1 MSTPTDR
8 RPIDGAPAERVE
20 WWEHEHTPGVGG
32 AAARAAAERARRA
45 REKTARQS
53 RADEEQRE
61 LAGLTRP
68 ERRQLRRDV
77 RATERFYR
85 GRVRAFRRD
94 RAAGEARAA
103 GAHESRIVDRV
114 VDALGDWVPLWAE
127 QTPHEGTTANTA
139 AIYPFYNE
147 EGLGHRGPLIGLN
160 VTGGGSF
167 SFDPWNLYSRTSYTA
182 EPEGRRLITNG
193 NMLVL
198 GAPGNGKSALVKT
211 MAYRQAAFG
220 RRCEFID
227 PKGEYGD
234 VVEALGGV
242 VLALKPGGDQAL
254 NPLTDVGDPR
264 TRRNLLGSLTRALL
278 GRALEPVEQ
287 AGLLAALEQADRRVT
302 GREVCLPDVED
313 ALRDPDDMIATA
325 VNGTPE
331 FAREAL
337 RDVGLTLGLLR
348 TGPLAGMFDRPT
360 TIPEDTWDR
369 RAIAI
374 DLSAVAQ
381 LAGADDAGQNV
392 PLAVTMMCCSAF
404 LTAKAIQR
412 AARATETGER
422 TPKTLRVND
431 EGWRVLAVPGQAAQY
446 QSDFKLQRASGVVN
460 VVVMHRFSDL
470 RAAGDEGSRA
480 TKLAEGLLS
489 DADTVVVYKQAEA
502 EMADVEEKLHLTES
516 ESTVIEHLEPGQALW
531 IVGKWRGLIHHL
543 RSQTETG
550 LSDTDEAMSSNL
562 PTTGDAAAGAVAAI
576 DALATTGDPT
586 TDLEAVDEVDP
597 ADTGADDESARS

>member
-1 MSTPTDR
+1 MSTPTDGR
-8 RPIDGAPAERVE
+8 TVDAPAPAASA

-32 AAARAAAERARRA
+32 AAARAAAAKAKRA
-45 REKTARQS
+45 REQAAKKVDAERQ
-53 RADEEQRE
+53 ERE
-61 LAGLTRP
+61 LAGLSRA

-77 RATERFYR
+77 KTTERFYR
-85 GRVRAFRRD
+85 GRVRAYRRD
-94 RAAGEARAA
+94 KAAATALREA
-103 GAHESRIVDRV
+103 AHESRLLDQV
-114 VDALGDWVPLWAE
+114 VDALGDWVPMWAE
-127 QTPHEGTTANTA
+127 QSPHEATTANTA

-167 SFDPWNLYSRTSYTA
+167 SFDPWNLYSRTSYTE
-182 EPEGRRLITNG
+182 EPDGRRLITNG

-234 VVEALGGV
+234 VVEALDGV
-242 VLALKPGGDQAL
+242 VLALRPGGDQAL
-254 NPLTDVGDPR
+254 NPLTDVGDAGM
-264 TRRNLLGSLTRALL
+264 RRNLLDSLTKALL
-278 GRALEPVEQ
+278 GRALSPVEQ
-287 AGLLAALEQADRRVT
+287 AGLLAALGQADRTVT
-302 GREVCLPDVED
+302 DREVCLPDVED
-313 ALRDPDDMIATA
+313 ALRDPDDTIAAA
-325 VNGTPE
+325 VNGTRE
-331 FAREAL
+331 FAKEAL
-337 RDVGLTLGLLR
+337 RDVMLTINLLR
-348 TGPLAGMFDRPT
+348 VGPLAGMFDRPT

-369 RAIAI
+369 RAISI

-412 AARATETGER
+412 AARAKTTGER
-422 TPKTLRVND
+422 VAKTLRVND

-502 EMADVEEKLHLTES
+502 EMPDVEEKLHLTES

-543 RSQTETG
+543 RSQTEIG
-550 LSDTDEAMSSNL
+550 LSDTDEAMSSGL
-562 PTTGDAAAGAVAAI
+562 PGEGETTSRAAI
-576 DALATTGDPT
+576 EALATSGDP
-586 TDLEAVDEVDP
+586 
-597 ADTGADDESARS
+597 DDDDDAASTSQTSAS

>member
-8 RPIDGAPAERVE
+8 RPAPDAPA

-32 AAARAAAERARRA
+32 AAARAAAESARRA
-45 REKTARQS
+45 REKATREAE
-53 RADEEQRE
+53 AEERDRE
-61 LAGLTRP
+61 LAGLSRR

-77 RATERFYR
+77 AAAERFYR
-85 GRVRAFRRD
+85 GRVRAFRR
-94 RAAGEARAA
+94 AKATGEARAA
-103 GAHESRIVDRV
+103 QAHETRLFDQA

-127 QTPHEGTTANTA
+127 QRPHEATTANTA

-167 SFDPWNLYSRTSYTA
+167 SFDPWNLYSRTSYTE
-182 EPEGRRLITNG
+182 EPSGRRLITNG

-234 VVEALGGV
+234 VVNALDGV
-242 VLALKPGGDQAL
+242 VLALKPGGEQAL

-278 GRALEPVEQ
+278 GRALSPVEQ
-287 AGLLAALEQADRRVT
+287 AGLLAALEQADRRVQ

-313 ALRDPDDMIATA
+313 ALRDPDETIAAA
-325 VNGTPE
+325 VNGTPV

-337 RDVGLTLGLLR
+337 RDVMLTIGLLR
-348 TGPLAGMFDRPT
+348 VGPLAGMFDQPT

-412 AARATETGER
+412 AASARKTGER
-422 TPKTLRVND
+422 VPKTLRVND

-543 RSQTETG
+543 RSQTETA
-550 LSDTDEAMSSNL
+550 LSDTDEAMSSGL
-562 PTTGDAAAGAVAAI
+562 PGAGARTAGPAI
-576 DALATTGDPT
+576 DALATAGDPELS
-586 TDLEAVDEVDP
+586 DVDGD
-597 ADTGADDESARS
+597 GAGS

>member
-1 MSTPTDR
+1 MSTPTDDR
-8 RPIDGAPAERVE
+8 TDEAPEAAPLE

-32 AAARAAAERARRA
+32 AAARAAAQKAKRA
-45 REKTARQS
+45 REQAARKA
-53 RADEEQRE
+53 RAEEEARE
-61 LAGLTRP
+61 VAGLTRAQ
-68 ERRQLRRDV
+68 RRQLRRDV
-77 RATERFYR
+77 KTTERLYR
-85 GRVRAFRRD
+85 DRVRLFRREK
-94 RAAGEARAA
+94 AAATARDEA
-103 GAHESRIVDRV
+103 AHESRLIDQV

-127 QTPHEGTTANTA
+127 QTPHEATTANTA

-167 SFDPWNLYSRTSYTA
+167 SFDPWNLYSRTSYTE
-182 EPEGRRLITNG
+182 EPDGRRLITNG

-234 VVEALGGV
+234 VVEALGGI
-242 VLALKPGGDQAL
+242 VLALRPGGDQAL
-254 NPLTDVGDPR
+254 NPLTDVGDAGM
-264 TRRNLLGSLTRALL
+264 RRNLLESLTKALIGRPL
-278 GRALEPVEQ
+278 GPVERT
-287 AGLLAALEQADRRVT
+287 GLLAGLDQADRTVT
-302 GREVCLPDVED
+302 GREVVLPDVEAALRNPDD
-313 ALRDPDDMIATA
+313 ALAAA
-325 VNGTPE
+325 VNGTPQ
-331 FAREAL
+331 FAKEAL
-337 RDVGLTLGLLR
+337 RDVMLTLRLLR
-348 TGPLAGMFDRPT
+348 VGPLAGMFDQPT

-369 RAIAI
+369 RAISI

-412 AARATETGER
+412 AARAKTTGER
-422 TPKTLRVND
+422 VPKTLRVND

-502 EMADVEEKLHLTES
+502 EMPDVEQKLHLTES

-543 RSQTETG
+543 RSQTEIG
-550 LSDTDEAMSSNL
+550 LSDTDEAMSSGL
-562 PTTGDAAAGAVAAI
+562 PGEGETTSRAAI
-576 DALATTGDPT
+576 EALATAGDPS
-586 TDLEAVDEVDP
+586 VDDVDT
-597 ADTGADDESARS
+597 ATASAS

>member
-1 MSTPTDR
+1 MSTPTDD
-8 RPIDGAPAERVE
+8 RPVQTPEPAPLE

-32 AAARAAAERARRA
+32 AAARAAAQKAKRA
-45 REKTARQS
+45 REQAARKA
-53 RADEEQRE
+53 RAEDEARE
-61 LAGLTRP
+61 VAGLTRAQ
-68 ERRQLRRDV
+68 RRQLRRDV
-77 RATERFYR
+77 KTTERFYHD
-85 GRVRAFRRD
+85 RVRLFRREK
-94 RAAGEARAA
+94 AASAARDEA
-103 GAHESRIVDRV
+103 AHESRLIDQV

-127 QTPHEGTTANTA
+127 QTPHEATTANTA

-167 SFDPWNLYSRTSYTA
+167 SFDPWNLYSRTSYTE

-234 VVEALGGV
+234 VVEALDGV
-242 VLALKPGGDQAL
+242 VLALRPGGDQAL

-264 TRRNLLGSLTRALL
+264 MRRNLLASLTRALL
-278 GRALEPVEQ
+278 GRALLPVEQ
-287 AGLLAALEQADRRVT
+287 AGLLAALAQADRRVQ

-313 ALRDPDDMIATA
+313 ALRDPDDSIAAA
-325 VNGTPE
+325 VNGTQE
-331 FAREAL
+331 FAQEAL
-337 RDVGLTLGLLR
+337 RDVMLTINLLR
-348 TGPLAGMFDRPT
+348 VGPLAGMFDRPT

-369 RAIAI
+369 RAISI

-412 AARATETGER
+412 AARAKTTGER
-422 TPKTLRVND
+422 VPKTLRVND

-502 EMADVEEKLHLTES
+502 EMPDVEQKLHLTES

-543 RSQTETG
+543 RSQTEIG
-550 LSDTDEAMSSNL
+550 LSDTDEAMSSGL
-562 PTTGDAAAGAVAAI
+562 SAAGETSSRAAI
-576 DALATTGDPT
+576 EALATAGEPVVRD
-586 TDLEAVDEVDP
+586 DVD
-597 ADTGADDESARS
+597 AASASEISGS

>member
-1 MSTPTDR
+1 MSTPTDQ
-8 RPIDGAPAERVE
+8 RPVDVAEAAPVE

-32 AAARAAAERARRA
+32 PAARAAAQKARRA
-45 REKTARQS
+45 REQAAKKADAERQERELSGLS
-53 RADEEQRE
+53 RA
-61 LAGLTRP
+61 

-77 RATERFYR
+77 KASERFYR
-85 GRVRAFRRD
+85 GRIRAYRRD
-94 RAAGEARAA
+94 RAAAAARAEA
-103 GAHESRIVDRV
+103 AHESRLLDQV
-114 VDALGDWVPLWAE
+114 VDALGDWVPMWAE
-127 QTPHEGTTANTA
+127 QPPHEATTANTA

-167 SFDPWNLYSRTSYTA
+167 SFDPWNLYSRTSYTEEA
-182 EPEGRRLITNG
+182 SGRRLITNG

-234 VVEALGGV
+234 VVRALEGV
-242 VLALKPGGDQAL
+242 VLALRPGGDQAL

-278 GRALEPVEQ
+278 GRALTPVEQ
-287 AGLLAALEQADRRVT
+287 AGLLAALAQADWDVQD
-302 GREVCLPDVED
+302 REVCLPDVED
-313 ALRDPDDMIATA
+313 ALRDPDETIAAA
-325 VNGTPE
+325 VNGSAE
-331 FAREAL
+331 FAKEAL
-337 RDVGLTLGLLR
+337 RDVMLTLGLLR
-348 TGPLAGMFDRPT
+348 TGPLAGMFDRAT

-412 AARATETGER
+412 ASRAQETGER
-422 TPKTLRVND
+422 VPKTLRVND

-489 DADTVVVYKQAEA
+489 DADTVVVYKQAGA

-543 RSQTETG
+543 RSQTETA
-550 LSDTDEAMSSNL
+550 LSDTDEAMSSGL
-562 PTTGDAAAGAVAAI
+562 PGAGAATAGPAI
-576 DALATTGDPT
+576 DALATAGTPDVER
-586 TDLEAVDEVDP
+586 LVDELGDVDA
-597 ADTGADDESARS
+597 ADAAA